1 MKPIAV
7 ITGANGFVGSHLTE
21 YLLSKNYEV
30 HAIVRRSSN
39 MQWIKDLPIQV
50 HPIGIENIETL
61 KPVLAKANYIFHI
74 AGVVKAKDWAEYY
87 EGNVNTTKNILEAA
101 IGNDQ
106 LKRIVVT
113 ASLAC
118 SAPTVP
124 GKPVNE
130 ETLSNPLT
138 FYGKS
143 KLEQEQLTLSYKDI
157 LPVTV
162 LRPPVVFGERDTEV
176 FLFFKTMKMG
186 IFPSLG
192 FDEKT
197 LSLVYIKDLVRG
209 MEMAAT
215 SENSKGQQYFIGGQ
229 KDEYT
234 WKEMADISAK
244 YLGKK
249 YIRIRVPHFMVHMVA
264 HISEWVAHIT
274 GDTATINTQK
284 ANEMV
289 QSSWSCESK
298 KAERDF
304 GYKAIYPL
312 DEAIKNT
319 ITWCKTK
326 KWL

>member
-7 ITGANGFVGSHLTE
+7 ITGANGFVGSHLAE

-39 MQWIKDLPIQV
+39 MQWIQDLPIEI

-61 KPVLAKANYIFHI
+61 RPVLAQADYIYHI
-74 AGVVKAKDWAEYY
+74 AGVVKAKDWDGYY
-87 EGNVNTTKNILEAA
+87 HGNVTTTKNILEAA
-101 IGNDQ
+101 IGNQ
-106 LKRIVVT
+106 KLKRIIVT

-124 GKPVNE
+124 GNPVNE
-130 ETLSNPLT
+130 ETPSNPLT

-143 KLEQEQLTLSYKDI
+143 KLEQENLTLSYKDI

-186 IFPSLG
+186 LFPSLG

-197 LSLVYIKDLVRG
+197 LSLIYIKDLVRG

-215 SENSKGQQYFIGGQ
+215 AEKSKGQCYFLGGE
-229 KDEYT
+229 KNEYT
-234 WKEMADISAK
+234 WKEMAALTSKFLD
-244 YLGKK
+244 KK
-249 YIRIRVPHFMVHMVA
+249 YIRLRVPHFMVHIVA
-264 HISEWVAHIT
+264 HISEWIAKLT

-289 QSSWSCESK
+289 QASWSCSSA
-298 KAERDF
+298 KAYRDF
-304 GYKAIYPL
+304 GYKAEYSL
-312 DEAIKNT
+312 EGAIKNT
-319 ITWCKTK
+319 IDWCKK
-326 KWL
+326 MKWL